1 MEMTPP
7 DSSDTPVV
15 RPLRADA
22 ERNRRRILEA
32 AATVFAERGLD
43 VSLDDIA
50 AAAGVGVGTVYRRFP
65 DKDALI
71 DALFE
76 DKIAEVEREMR
87 GALEVEDPW
96 DAFETFMRAVCRL
109 QAEDRGLKEALLTR
123 DRGRERVAMARE
135 RIAPVAMQ
143 VLRRAQQAGAV
154 RADLGAYDVPMMHF
168 AVGYVAERTRGAA
181 PGYWERLLTVLLDGL
196 KADAARTPM
205 PAEPLQ
211 EAQFVGAMTTSRP
224 PGR

>member
-1 MEMTPP
+1 VEMEPPTP
-7 DSSDTPVV
+7 SGIIVE

-43 VSLDDIA
+43 VPLDDIA

-65 DKDALI
+65 DKDTLI

-76 DKIAEVEREMR
+76 DKIAEVETEVRA
-87 GALEVEDPW
+87 ALEIEDPW
-96 DAFETFMRAVCRL
+96 EAFESFMRAVCRL

-123 DRGRERVAMARE
+123 DRGRERVALARE
-135 RIAPVAMQ
+135 RIAPIAMQ
-143 VLRRAQQAGAV
+143 VLHRAQEAGAV

-168 AVGYVAERTRGAA
+168 AVGFVAERTRGIA
-181 PGYWERLLTVLLDGL
+181 PGYWERLLTVLLDGMR
-196 KADAARTPM
+196 ADAARTPI
-205 PAEPLQ
+205 PTGPLEQ
-211 EAQFVGAMTTSRP
+211 EQFVAAMTKARP